1 MTVAKFNKLL
11 DEGVSKQAA
20 QPKQFTKE
28 QQERKWENVDMMPK
42 VEQEREDKPSKP
54 VCNVDAATEESVDE
68 PEKIF

>member
-11 DEGVSKQAA
+11 DEAVSKQAA

-28 QQERKWENVDMMPK
+28 QQESKWENVDTMPK
-42 VEQEREDKPSKP
+42 VKGEDKPSKP
-54 VCNVDAATEESVDE
+54 ISNVDAATEESVDE